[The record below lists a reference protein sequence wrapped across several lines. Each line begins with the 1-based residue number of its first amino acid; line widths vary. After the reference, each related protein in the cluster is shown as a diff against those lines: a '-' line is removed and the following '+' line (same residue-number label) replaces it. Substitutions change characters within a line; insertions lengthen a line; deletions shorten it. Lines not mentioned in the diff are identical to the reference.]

1 MIYYFIQLSLITFVG
16 VFDCPHLEDR
26 RAQTTSEVLEGES
39 DSFSYPNVL
48 RDILSKM
55 WWRWVGASIWRYV
68 YVMKTFNNYFNFVFL
83 CIEGILN

>member
-26 RAQTTSEVLEGES
+26 GAQTTSEVLEGES
-39 DSFSYPNVL
+39 DSWE

-83 CIEGILN
+83 CFEGILN